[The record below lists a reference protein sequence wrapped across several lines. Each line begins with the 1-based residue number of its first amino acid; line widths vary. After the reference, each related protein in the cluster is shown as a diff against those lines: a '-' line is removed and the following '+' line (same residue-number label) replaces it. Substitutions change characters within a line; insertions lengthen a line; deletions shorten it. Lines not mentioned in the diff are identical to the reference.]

1 MTSDPSH
8 NMHKLTQNGSKAS
21 MCDIRFG
28 NAFLYVTPKAQAMK
42 ELDFMKTENQI
53 TV

>member
-1 MTSDPSH
+1 MDQRPPCVIW
-8 NMHKLTQNGSKAS
+8 L
-21 MCDIRFG
+21 G
-28 NAFLYVTPKAQAMK
+28 NAFLYITPKAQAMK